1 MAVSAGVLISLS
13 QLLDTLGKVSPL
25 WQLNQFPDLTRNYSA
40 FAGFA
45 GSLEQFHLLALY
57 WGVLS
62 LAIALFTL
70 RVWLSQDRL
79 EPKTALAAR
88 AGFSCFSALVLV
100 AAWLQWTLPAQ
111 CC

>member
-45 GSLEQFHLLALY
+45 GSLEQFHLLAL
-57 WGVLS
+57 
-62 LAIALFTL
+62 
-70 RVWLSQDRL
+70 
-79 EPKTALAAR
+79 
-88 AGFSCFSALVLV
+88 
-100 AAWLQWTLPAQ
+100 
-111 CC
+111 